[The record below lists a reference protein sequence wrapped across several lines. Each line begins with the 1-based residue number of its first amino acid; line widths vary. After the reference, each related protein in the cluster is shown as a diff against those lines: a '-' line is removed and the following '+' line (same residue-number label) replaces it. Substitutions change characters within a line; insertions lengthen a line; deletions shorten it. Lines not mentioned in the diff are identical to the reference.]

1 MAINNPY
8 AAYQNNSVNT
18 ASPGELTLM
27 LYNGSLK
34 FIHIAKKAIEDKNI
48 ELKNT
53 NIQKIQAIVNEL
65 MVTLNTDLEV
75 SQNLMSLYDYINH
88 RLTEA
93 NIKNDVSILEE
104 VEGLITD
111 FRDTWKE
118 VIQLNRQKQHARSR
132 WSGVMSSVL
141 LCYTITKQLIEALE
155 QVNDEN
161 RESTIEEVEA
171 LLEKRQSV
179 LGTIKPP
186 YTQDEQKLR

>member
-34 FIHIAKKAIEDKNI
+34 FIHIAKKAIEEKNI

-53 NIQKIQAIVNEL
+53 NIQKTQAIVNEL

-75 SQNLMSLYDYINH
+75 SQNLMSLYDYIIR

-93 NIKNDVSILEE
+93 NIKSDVSILEE
-104 VEGLITD
+104 VEGLLTD

-118 VIQLNRQKQHARSR
+118 AIQLNRQKQHA
-132 WSGVMSSVL
+132 G
-141 LCYTITKQLIEALE
+141 QGGQA
-155 QVNDEN
+155 
-161 RESTIEEVEA
+161 
-171 LLEKRQSV
+171 
-179 LGTIKPP
+179 
-186 YTQDEQKLR
+186 

>member
-34 FIHIAKKAIEDKNI
+34 FIHIAKKAMEDKNI

-53 NIQKIQAIVNEL
+53 NIQKTQAIVNEL
-65 MVTLNTDLEV
+65 MVTLNMDLEV
-75 SQNLMSLYDYINH
+75 SKNLMSLYDYINR

-93 NIKNDVSILEE
+93 NIKNDASILEE
-104 VEGLITD
+104 VEGLITE

-118 VIQLNRQKQHARSR
+118 VIQLNRQKQH
-132 WSGVMSSVL
+132 GG
-141 LCYTITKQLIEALE
+141 
-155 QVNDEN
+155 QVGQ
-161 RESTIEEVEA
+161 A
-171 LLEKRQSV
+171 
-179 LGTIKPP
+179 
-186 YTQDEQKLR
+186 